1 MGGDCDT
8 ETGLVGGDCDT
19 ETSLVGG
26 DCDTVETG
34 LVGGDCT
41 VVGGGY
47 WAVGTFLLS
56 RKVELTWRVGAV
68 DLKRLKLLVI
78 VEMGN
83 DGNSFGGAVRK

>member
-1 MGGDCDT
+1 MIQRLAWWV
-8 ETGLVGGDCDT
+8 EIVIQRPAWWV
-19 ETSLVGG
+19 EIVIQWR
-26 DCDTVETG
+26 ETG